1 MYLFSTR
8 VAVAMEYRIKLAC
21 FSSVLIL
28 AIAITGSIVTASAL
42 ASRAYTK
49 RMEQIQ
55 QSHREITVKGKAT
68 KRIFSDYGVWNV
80 RTKSNGPTLSEAF
93 AALEETNEA
102 IATFLGNHGFAEDE
116 IGLGPITTETHYVRD
131 EDGHETREVDG
142 YTLHRLH
149 TIRSGKLEE
158 LKKAASEITGLIAHD
173 MQVISSHPEFTV
185 TTLPD
190 IKVSLLAQAASNAR
204 DRARRI
210 VEGSGGRITEL
221 KTVRQGV
228 IQVTRPDSTRV
239 TSYGI
244 YDTSTVAKDASVVVT
259 VTFGIEDGS

>member
-1 MYLFSTR
+1 
-8 VAVAMEYRIKLAC
+8 MEYRIKLAC

-55 QSHREITVKGKAT
+55 QGHREITVKGKAT
-68 KRIFSDYGVWNV
+68 ERIFGDHGVWNV
-80 RTKSNGPTLSEAF
+80 RTKSDGTTLTEAYQS
-93 AALEETNEA
+93 LEETNEA
-102 IATFLGNHGFAEDE
+102 IATFLHEQGFTGHEV
-116 IGLGPITTETHYVRD
+116 GVGPITTETHFVRD
-131 EDGHETREVDG
+131 EEGHETRKIEG
-142 YTLHRLH
+142 YTLQRLH
-149 TIRSGKLEE
+149 TIRSGKLRE
-158 LKKAASEITGLIAHD
+158 LETAASEITELIARD

-190 IKVSLLAQAASNAR
+190 IKVALLAQAASNAR

-210 VEGSGGRITEL
+210 VEGSGGRLTEL
-221 KTVRQGV
+221 KSVRQGV

-239 TSYGI
+239 SSYGI
-244 YDTSTVAKDASVVVT
+244 YDTSTIMKDASVVVT
-259 VTFGIEDGS
+259 VTFGIEDAQ

>member
-1 MYLFSTR
+1 
-8 VAVAMEYRIKLAC
+8 MEYRIKLAC

-55 QSHREITVKGKAT
+55 QSQREITVKGKAT
-68 KRIFSDYGVWNV
+68 KRILSDYGVWNV
-80 RTKSNGPTLSEAF
+80 RTKSNGTTLSEAYQS
-93 AALEETNEA
+93 LEETNGA
-102 IATFLGNHGFAEDE
+102 ITTFLDEQGFSEQE
-116 IGLGPITTETHYVRD
+116 IGLGSITTETHYARD
-131 EDGHETREVDG
+131 DEGNKTRDVEG

-149 TIRSGKLEE
+149 TIRSSKLRE
-158 LKKAASEITGLIAHD
+158 LQQAASEITTLIARD
-173 MQVISSHPEFTV
+173 MQVISAHPEFTV

-190 IKVSLLAQAASNAR
+190 IKVALLAQSASNAR

-210 VEGSGGRITEL
+210 VEGSGGRLTEL
-221 KTVRQGV
+221 KSVRQGV

-239 TSYGI
+239 SSYGI
-244 YDTSTVAKDASVVVT
+244 YDTSTISKDASVVVT
-259 VTFGIEDGS
+259 VTFGIEDAQ